1 MSEKMRESTWDR
13 HGVIGGLLKD
23 IALPKMARVRQVFD
37 SSRITD
43 IPAAVREQV
52 ARPEIRGRVRKGA
65 RIAVTV
71 GSRGIANLP
80 VLVRALVGAIREAGG
95 DPFVVPAM
103 GSHGGATAEGQLEVL
118 AGMGVCEEAIG
129 APIRASMD
137 TVVAGRT
144 PEGKPVYLD
153 RIASQADGIVVFGR
167 IKPHTAFR
175 GPHESG
181 LYKMMAIG
189 LGNQRGAEAVHAEG
203 FGRMGAN
210 VPAYA
215 RVTLATGKIVFGMA
229 VVENAFDD
237 TCLVE
242 AMPPDQIAVREPV
255 LLEESKRLMPHL
267 KFDPVDVLVCDQIG
281 KNFSGDGMDPN
292 ITASYITPYATGGPR
307 VERYVILDLSE
318 ESHGNAIGTGVAH
331 FTTKRVFDKTD
342 FDATYPN
349 ALTCRVVLG
358 ARMPLVVATDRMA
371 IQGAV
376 YTVTEGDAS
385 RPRIVRIANT
395 SHVDEIEVSENL
407 LDEARGRSDI
417 EILEGPRDWPFDGD
431 GNLFPA

>member
-1 MSEKMRESTWDR
+1 MSAKVRESKWDR
-13 HGVIGGLLKD
+13 HGVIAGLLQD
-23 IALPKMARVRQVFD
+23 IPLPRMARVRQIFD
-37 SSRITD
+37 KSRIED
-43 IPAAVREQV
+43 IPRAVAEQMSK
-52 ARPEIRGRVRKGA
+52 PEIRARVRRGA
-65 RIAVTV
+65 RIAITV
-71 GSRGIANLP
+71 GSRGIANLL
-80 VLVRALVGAIREAGG
+80 VLARSIVSSIRQAGG
-95 DPFVVPAM
+95 DPFIVPAM

-118 AGMGVCEEAIG
+118 AGMGVCEKEVG

-137 TVVAGRT
+137 TVVAGKT
-144 PEGKPVYLD
+144 PQGKPVYLD
-153 RIASQADGIVVFGR
+153 RIASEADGIVVFGR

-181 LYKMMAIG
+181 LYKMIAIG

-203 FGRMGAN
+203 FGRMAAN

-215 RVTLATGKIVFGMA
+215 RVTLATGKILFGVA

-237 TCLVE
+237 TCRVE
-242 AMPPDQIAVREPV
+242 AMLPEQIATREPV

-267 KFDPVDVLVCDQIG
+267 KFDPIDVLVCDQIG

-318 ESHGNAIGTGVAH
+318 ETHGNAIGTGVAH

-358 ARMPLVVATDRMA
+358 ARMPLVVASDRLA
-371 IQGAV
+371 IQGAI
-376 YTVTEGDAS
+376 YTVTDGDPG

-395 SHVDEIEVSENL
+395 SHVDEIEISEAL
-407 LDEARGRSDI
+407 LDEARRRDDI
-417 EILEGPRDWPFDGD
+417 EILEEPREWPFDRE

>member
-1 MSEKMRESTWDR
+1 MSQKVRESTWDR
-13 HGVIGGLLKD
+13 RGVIGGLLKD
-23 IALPKMARVRQVFD
+23 IPVPKMARVRQIFD
-37 SSRITD
+37 KSRIPD
-43 IPAAVREQV
+43 IPRAVGEQI
-52 ARPEIRGRVRKGA
+52 ARPEIRGRIRRGA
-65 RIAVTV
+65 RVAITV
-71 GSRGIANLP
+71 GSRGIANLA
-80 VLVRALVGAIREAGG
+80 VLVKALVESIRQAGA

-103 GSHGGATAEGQLEVL
+103 GSHGGATPEGQVDVL
-118 AGMGVCEEAIG
+118 AGMGVTEATIG
-129 APIRASMD
+129 APIRSSMD
-137 TVVAGRT
+137 TIVVGKT

-181 LYKMMAIG
+181 LFKMMAIG
-189 LGNQRGAEAVHAEG
+189 LGNQRGAEAVHAQG
-203 FGRMGAN
+203 FGRMAAN

-215 RVTLATGKIVFGMA
+215 RVTMASGKILLGVA

-237 TCLVE
+237 TCLIE
-242 AMPPDQIAVREPV
+242 AMPPEQIEVREPV

-267 KFDPVDVLVCDQIG
+267 KFDPIDVLVCDQIG

-318 ESHGNAIGTGVAH
+318 ETHGNAIGTGVAH

-358 ARMPLVVATDRMA
+358 ARMPLVLASDRLA
-371 IQGAV
+371 IQAAL
-376 YTVTEGDAS
+376 YTVTDGNAS
-385 RPRIVRIANT
+385 RPRLVRIANT
-395 SHVDEIEVSENL
+395 SHVDEIEISEAL
-407 LDEARGRSDI
+407 LEEARRKSDV
-417 EILEGPRDWPFDGD
+417 EILEGPRELPFDKD
-431 GNLFPA
+431 GNLLPC